1 MPTPEKTSDIFNFF
15 RSLSIGFN
23 DYQVATNCTAVFPEI
38 DAAVAEET
46 VAIAITTATLAGKVK
61 KIYRDKG
68 GELSDKDKLSLMAMS
83 QQIIAD
89 VQWLQCTLDE
99 CPEKPGRSNS
109 KTMYV
114 RLGLVNEVG
123 EILEKES
130 SGKLDNIGQE
140 LGDVL
145 WYLVQLMSAL
155 GLQLSTVAYENVMK
169 LFTRKIKGTLKGD
182 GDNR

>member
-1 MPTPEKTSDIFNFF
+1 MPAPEKASDIFNFF

-23 DYQVATNCTAVFPEI
+23 DYQVATSATAVFPEI

-46 VAIAITTATLAGKVK
+46 VAVAMATAALAGKVK
-61 KIYRDKG
+61 KIYRDKDG
-68 GELSDKDKLSLMAMS
+68 KLSKEDKSCLMALA
-83 QQIIAD
+83 QQIISD
-89 VQWLQCTLDE
+89 VQWLQCTLDK
-99 CPEKPGRSNS
+99 CPEQPGRGNS
-109 KTMYV
+109 RTMYL

-123 EILEKES
+123 EVLEKES

-155 GLQLSTVAYENVMK
+155 GLQFSTVAYENVMK
-169 LFTRKIKGTLKGD
+169 LFVRKVKGTLKGD

>member
-1 MPTPEKTSDIFNFF
+1 MPAPEKTSDIFNFF

-23 DYQVATNCTAVFPEI
+23 DYQVATSATAMFPEI

-46 VAIAITTATLAGKVK
+46 LAIAITAATLAGKVK

-68 GELSDKDKLSLMAMS
+68 GEFSNEDKYCLMALT
-83 QQIIAD
+83 QQIISD

-99 CPEKPGRSNS
+99 CPEKPGRGNG
-109 KTMYV
+109 KTMYL

-123 EILEKES
+123 EVLEKES
-130 SGKLDNIGQE
+130 SSKLDNIGQE

-155 GLQLSTVAYENVMK
+155 GLQFSTVAYENVMK
-169 LFTRKIKGTLKGD
+169 LFVRKVKGTLKGD